1 MKTVENCD
9 SISYLR
15 YAGFYLEQMRQLP
28 DEFPEIYDHFKNG
41 EFVVKGK
48 PGSLNA
54 VSPNMNLEQTI
65 QRSKK
70 SQAGVLGQTRQNNY
84 VTERELVYQE
94 ILNISNLFHGIT
106 SSRWYFPE
114 TDLLYELGGSI
125 STLLN

>member
-1 MKTVENCD
+1 
-9 SISYLR
+9 
-15 YAGFYLEQMRQLP
+15 MRQLP

-41 EFVVKGK
+41 EVVVKGK

-65 QRSKK
+65 ERSKK

-106 SSRWYFPE
+106 SSRWSFPE

-125 STLLN
+125 STLLNKSTRKVTTIKKEKGNP